1 MYRKDVTMLNQKFLK
16 KKTFTL
22 FLVLIL
28 ALSLAG
34 CGTKSSTGGQQA
46 TDTNSSQTPE
56 TTEDVTPDTQNTPSQ
71 EETEEPT
78 NSPVSKEVKK
88 QASIQTKKPVKGDTI
103 VTITFKDFGDVKIKM
118 FPKEAPKAVENFTT
132 HAKKGYYNGLTMHR
146 VIADFMIQGGDPS
159 GDGTGGESI
168 WGSEF
173 ENETVEYLNPIRGS
187 LCMANA
193 GPDTN
198 GSQFFITQASTID
211 ESLLDGLTNI
221 QKEMYRQYGGCPWLT
236 GGYTV
241 FGQVYEGMDVVDAIS
256 KVETASND
264 APLENV
270 IIEKIKVS
278 TFKQNNSGNAFM
290 SKTIQEEE
298 MKLVFQEDGE
308 K

>member
-1 MYRKDVTMLNQKFLK
+1 MLNPKFQK

-22 FLVLIL
+22 FLALIL

-34 CGTKSSTGGQQA
+34 CGTKSGSGGQQS
-46 TDTNSSQTPE
+46 TDTNSSQAPE
-56 TTEDVTPDTQNTPSQ
+56 TTDNAAADTQDSTK
-71 EETEEPT
+71 EPE
-78 NSPVSKEVKK
+78 NSSVSKEVQE
-88 QASIQTKKPVKGDTI
+88 QASIQTKEPVKGDTV

-118 FPKEAPKAVENFTT
+118 FPDEAPKAVENFTT
-132 HAKKGYYNGLTMHR
+132 HAKEGYYDGLTMHR

-193 GPDTN
+193 GADTN

-211 ESLLDGLTNI
+211 ESYLEGLTDV

-256 KVETASND
+256 KVETAAND
-264 APLENV
+264 APLEDV
-270 IIEKIKVS
+270 VIEKIKVS
-278 TFKQNNSGNAFM
+278 TFK
-290 SKTIQEEE
+290 
-298 MKLVFQEDGE
+298 
-308 K
+308 

>member
-1 MYRKDVTMLNQKFLK
+1 MLNQKFLK
-16 KKTFTL
+16 KKAFTL
-22 FLVLIL
+22 FLTFML
-28 ALSLAG
+28 ALNLTG
-34 CGTKSSTGGQQA
+34 CGTKSASGGQKA
-46 TDTNSSQTPE
+46 TDTNSSQAPE
-56 TTEDVTPDTQNTPSQ
+56 ATEEATPDAQNTPSL
-71 EETEEPT
+71 EATEAPT
-78 NSPVSKEVKK
+78 DAPVSDEVKK

-103 VTITFKDFGDVKIKM
+103 VTISFKGYGDVKIKM

-198 GSQFFITQASTID
+198 GSQFFITQASKVD
-211 ESLLDGLTNI
+211 ESYLQNVTDI
-221 QKEMYRQYGGCPWLT
+221 QKEMYRQFGGCPWLT

-241 FGQVYEGMDVVDAIS
+241 FGQVYEGMEVVDTIS
-256 KVETASND
+256 KVKTDASND
-264 APLENV
+264 MPLEDV

-278 TFKQNNSGNAFM
+278 TFK
-290 SKTIQEEE
+290 
-298 MKLVFQEDGE
+298 
-308 K
+308 

>member
-1 MYRKDVTMLNQKFLK
+1 MIFHCFFSFSCSIFKNKVLYSYWKFTQFKKMYRKDVIMLNPKFQK

-22 FLVLIL
+22 FLALIL

-34 CGTKSSTGGQQA
+34 CGTKSGSGGQQS
-46 TDTNSSQTPE
+46 TDTNSSQAPE
-56 TTEDVTPDTQNTPSQ
+56 TTDNAAADTQDSTK
-71 EETEEPT
+71 EPE
-78 NSPVSKEVKK
+78 NSSVSKEVQE
-88 QASIQTKKPVKGDTI
+88 QASIQTKEPVKGDTV

-118 FPKEAPKAVENFTT
+118 FPDEAPKAVENFTT
-132 HAKKGYYNGLTMHR
+132 HAKEGYYDGLTMHR

-193 GPDTN
+193 GADTN

-211 ESLLDGLTNI
+211 ESYLEGLTDV

-256 KVETASND
+256 KVETAAND
-264 APLENV
+264 APLEDV
-270 IIEKIKVS
+270 VIEKIKVS
-278 TFKQNNSGNAFM
+278 TFK
-290 SKTIQEEE
+290 
-298 MKLVFQEDGE
+298 
-308 K
+308 

>member
-1 MYRKDVTMLNQKFLK
+1 MLNQKILK
-16 KKTFTL
+16 KKAFTL
-22 FLVLIL
+22 FLTFML
-28 ALSLAG
+28 ALNLAG
-34 CGTKSSTGGQQA
+34 CGTKSATGGQKA
-46 TDTNSSQTPE
+46 TDTNSSQAPEATEE
-56 TTEDVTPDTQNTPSQ
+56 TTPDAQNTPSM
-71 EETEEPT
+71 ETTEEPT
-78 NSPVSKEVKK
+78 DAPVSDEVKK
-88 QASIQTKKPVKGDTI
+88 QASIQTKKPVKGDTV
-103 VTITFKDFGDVKIKM
+103 VTISFKGYGDVKIKM

-198 GSQFFITQASTID
+198 GSQFFITQASEVD
-211 ESLLDGLTNI
+211 ESYLQNVTDI
-221 QKEMYRQYGGCPWLT
+221 QKEMYRQFGGCPWLT

-241 FGQVYEGMDVVDAIS
+241 FGQVYEGMEIVDTIS
-256 KVETASND
+256 KVKTDASND
-264 APLENV
+264 MPLEDV

-278 TFKQNNSGNAFM
+278 TFK
-290 SKTIQEEE
+290 
-298 MKLVFQEDGE
+298 
-308 K
+308 